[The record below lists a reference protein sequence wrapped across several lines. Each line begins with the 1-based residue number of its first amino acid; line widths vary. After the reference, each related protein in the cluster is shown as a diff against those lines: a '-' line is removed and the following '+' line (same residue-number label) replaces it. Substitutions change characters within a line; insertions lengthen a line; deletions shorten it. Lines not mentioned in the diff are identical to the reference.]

1 MSSRLLRPV
10 LVTLLLVSGA
20 GWADEKGG
28 HHHHSPH
35 GGQVQDAGSIHLE
48 ALVKEGKFLVYA
60 LDSKQKT
67 LPAPTEGSVKLVVG
81 KDVHD
86 LVLKPEGEALSAA
99 LPAGVE
105 GKALVAVVVV
115 KLDSGPRTARF
126 KLGQPRAHHHPQK
139 DKAQPDAP
147 AK

>member
-1 MSSRLLRPV
+1 MSSRLLRPAFV
-10 LVTLLLVSGA
+10 SLLLVSGA

-35 GGQVQDAGSIHLE
+35 GGQVRDAGSIHLE
-48 ALVKEGKFLVYA
+48 ALVKEGKLLVYA
-60 LDSKQKT
+60 LDSQEKT
-67 LPAPTEGSVKLVVG
+67 LPAPAEGTVKLVVG

-86 LVLKPEGEALSAA
+86 LVLEPEGEALSAA
-99 LPAGVE
+99 LPVGVE

-115 KLDSGPRTARF
+115 KLDSGPKTARF
-126 KLGQPRAHHHPQK
+126 KLGQAKAHHPQEQ
-139 DKAQPDAP
+139 KAQPDAA

>member
-10 LVTLLLVSGA
+10 LVSLLLVSGA

-60 LDSKQKT
+60 LDSK
-67 LPAPTEGSVKLVVG
+67 
-81 KDVHD
+81 
-86 LVLKPEGEALSAA
+86 
-99 LPAGVE
+99 
-105 GKALVAVVVV
+105 
-115 KLDSGPRTARF
+115 
-126 KLGQPRAHHHPQK
+126 
-139 DKAQPDAP
+139 
-147 AK
+147 